1 MKGSDPA
8 ALQSG
13 SRPADKSGDASKARG
28 IRFSDPEWE
37 EIKEAAERPNMSVT
51 EFVRVKVLEV
61 TRGRDA
67 AGSRPASTDLAPMIE
82 RAFRYPVGSR
92 VHGDD
97 REGFLGGVWT
107 LSDANGAT
115 LERECWRNGR
125 WIGADRL
132 GLQFPAHF
140 FAD

>member
-13 SRPADKSGDASKARG
+13 SRPADKSGDARKARG

-51 EFVRVKVLEV
+51 EFVREKVLEV

-67 AGSRPASTDLAPMIE
+67 AGSRPASTDLAPKIE

-97 REGFLGGVWT
+97 REGFLGGSMDVERCKQR
-107 LSDANGAT
+107 GA
-115 LERECWRNGR
+115 
-125 WIGADRL
+125 GARSA
-132 GLQFPAHF
+132 GGTGAG
-140 FAD
+140 